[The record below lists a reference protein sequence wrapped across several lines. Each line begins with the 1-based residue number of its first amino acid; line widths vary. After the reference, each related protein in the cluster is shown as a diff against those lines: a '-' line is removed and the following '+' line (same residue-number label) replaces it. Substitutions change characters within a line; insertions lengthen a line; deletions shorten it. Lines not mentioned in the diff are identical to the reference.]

1 MGLARLI
8 QKDDLQAIKYYH
20 ELTGRFK
27 PQLSENN
34 MNLQFM
40 IITLLEILV
49 KHVDPSIIDVIATE
63 LEDTPVGQ
71 LIKGEL

>member
-1 MGLARLI
+1 
-8 QKDDLQAIKYYH
+8 
-20 ELTGRFK
+20 
-27 PQLSENN
+27 